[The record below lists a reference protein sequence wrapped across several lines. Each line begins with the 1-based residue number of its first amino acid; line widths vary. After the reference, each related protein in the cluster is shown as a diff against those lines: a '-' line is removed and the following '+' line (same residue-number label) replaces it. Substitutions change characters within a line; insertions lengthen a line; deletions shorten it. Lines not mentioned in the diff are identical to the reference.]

1 MNARLKTYV
10 KERDEMLK
18 KCDVAELEKFIRSH
32 AQLYTQGFADGFVK
46 ARAEVKEATLHKMI
60 VNAVKPPKDLRD
72 KSALWLIT
80 HGFSLDLT

>member
-1 MNARLKTYV
+1 MNAILKKYV
-10 KERDEMLK
+10 RERDEMLK

-32 AQLYTQGFADGFVK
+32 AQFYPQGFAQ

-60 VNAVKPPKDLRD
+60 VNVVKLPKDLRE
-72 KSALWLIT
+72 KSAFWLIL